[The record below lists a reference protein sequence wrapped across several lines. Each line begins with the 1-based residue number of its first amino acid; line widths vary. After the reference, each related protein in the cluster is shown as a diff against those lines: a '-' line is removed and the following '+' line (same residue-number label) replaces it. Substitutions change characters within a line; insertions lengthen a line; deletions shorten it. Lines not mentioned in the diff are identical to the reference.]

1 MQSFIHRKNL
11 ELFRKKLAETT
22 DDAERRALEELLA
35 AEEEHAEAGKSPE
48 PKQPKEI

>member
-22 DDAERRALEELLA
+22 DEAERRALEELLA
-35 AEEEHAEAGKSPE
+35 AEEGHAEAKKRPV
-48 PKQPKEI
+48 PKQPNEI